1 MSHPVQVD
9 ETAPLVME
17 QTADRVA
24 EYRPGRSD
32 WMPNQPNGHY
42 GIDDN
47 DGVEY
52 RDWYRMR
59 TPKGRLSIRNSGVV
73 PDNSFNRWG
82 DARGGPYQNYARSG
96 NNSSNSISFY
106 YDDLEVPT
114 YKTGDRLFRYADGG
128 IVRIALSPPQDT
140 GTVFQS
146 RPVDPDVPNSGT
158 MHGSYT
164 FAQAGITHAEASVMF
179 KTWLQRTGSVNLYPM
194 PANGGKLDGQFVG
207 QGADGPSGM
216 IGTWELPAGFF
227 GVEDVREKIQGSFGA
242 DYAP

>member
-24 EYRPGRSD
+24 EYRPGTPTRT
-32 WMPNQPNGHY
+32 PNAPTDHI

-47 DGVEY
+47 DGIAWN
-52 RDWYRMR
+52 DWHRMR
-59 TPKGRLSIRNSGVV
+59 TPKGRLSIRNSSIAPGEK
-73 PDNSFNRWG
+73 FNTYTDSG
-82 DARGGPYQNYARSG
+82 GGPWQNYARG
-96 NNSSNSISFY
+96 NNDSARSISFE

-114 YKTGDRLFRYADGG
+114 YMRTGNRIMRYADGSLHTHELHVG
-128 IVRIALSPPQDT
+128 SRHL
-140 GTVFQS
+140 S
-146 RPVDPDVPNSGT
+146 RPVDPDVPNPGT

-164 FAQAGITHAEASVMF
+164 SAHVGITHAEASVMF
-179 KTWLQRTGSVNLYPM
+179 KTWLQRTGSVNMYEP
-194 PANGGKLDGQFVG
+194 PSAGWKLDGQFVG

-227 GVEDVREKIQGSFGA
+227 GVEDVRERIQGSFGA

>member
-24 EYRPGRSD
+24 EYRPGAPNR
-32 WMPNQPNGHY
+32 MPNAPNGHY

-47 DGVEY
+47 DGVVR
-52 RDWYRMR
+52 RDWLRMR
-59 TPKGRLSIRNSGVV
+59 TPKGRLSVINIGAV
-73 PDNSFNRWG
+73 PDNSYNRWG
-82 DARGGPYQNYARSG
+82 DNRGGPYANYARGG
-96 NNSSNSISFY
+96 NNSSNNISFY

-114 YKTGDRLFRYADGG
+114 YKRKTRLFRYADGG
-128 IVRIALSPPQDT
+128 LAEWGT
-140 GTVFQS
+140 GFGSRHLS

-158 MHGSYT
+158 MHGDKT
-164 FAQAGITHAEASVMF
+164 FAEVGITHAEASVMF
-179 KTWLQRTGSVNLYPM
+179 KTWLQRTGSVNLYEM
-194 PANGGKLDGQFVG
+194 PATGGKLDGQFVG

-227 GVEDVREKIQGSFGA
+227 GVADVREKIQGSFGA